1 MRLKRSGWTL
11 YWVAS
16 DGEEDCFVVA
26 RNSRSAVSVDA
37 NYCGFESRDLT
48 AYGVKPI
55 PVSIARAFEKRC
67 EKEGGHCQWPW
78 YADEWLLRKLGARL
92 RDRDEITETLID
104 DTVYTR
110 DTRGGKVPPRP
121 IGRKFLQ
128 EFFKSRTVTRYGHE
142 DKYSPSQT
150 QIFTI
155 LGICV
160 ARCQEIE
167 HLIAHSFIL
176 AVSDCEQRKYKTI
189 TDIVKGWKAK
199 TLGQMLRSIEQGY
212 EIEHR
217 VRASLNLFLSMRNQ
231 LIHGLTTCKQYDIES
246 TWGQDELVAFLALF
260 ELLSRSVRRALRASL
275 YASILF
281 ANTHLNG
288 NDPGGQQTLT
298 RRELKEASLFPEIF
312 RVRMGKT
319 GTG

>member
-1 MRLKRSGWTL
+1 MVSSELKRSGWTL

-48 AYGVKPI
+48 AYRVKPI
-55 PVSIARAFEKRC
+55 PMSIARAFKKRS
-67 EKEGGHCQWPW
+67 EEEGDPCQWPW
-78 YADEWLLRKLGARL
+78 YADEWLLKKLGAQM
-92 RDRDEITETLID
+92 RDRDGITESLID

-110 DTRGGKVPPRP
+110 GAKISPRL
-121 IGRKFLQ
+121 IGRKFLRT
-128 EFFKSRTVTRYGHE
+128 FFKSRMVTRFGHD

-155 LGICV
+155 LGVCV

-167 HLIAHSFIL
+167 SLIAHSFIL
-176 AVSDCEQRKYKTI
+176 AVSDCEQRKYKTVR
-189 TDIVKGWKAK
+189 DIIKGWKAK

-212 EIEHR
+212 QIEHR
-217 VRASLNLFLSMRNQ
+217 LHASLNLFLRMRNQ
-231 LIHGLTTCKQYDIES
+231 LIHGLTTCEQYDIES
-246 TWGQDELVAFLALF
+246 TWGQDELIAFLALF
-260 ELLSRSVRRALRASL
+260 EFLSRWVRRAFRASF

-281 ANTHLNG
+281 ANQHANG
-288 NDPGGQQTLT
+288 GNQEGQQTLT
-298 RRELKEASLFPEIF
+298 RRQLKEASLFPEIF
-312 RVRMGKT
+312 MVRTSKT
-319 GTG
+319 QE